1 MSDRNIRSWISIV
14 EQKIGKIQP
23 DVQSAIPSAF
33 AVPQLTNQDPYK
45 QYRMG
50 MAVASARAVEQGLI
64 HHDQQSAW
72 GENLIMVAQTEEGR
86 RTLELAMKMMGVK
99 GKQLTSPPSEET
111 TDVNTASPVAKF
123 KPTKKSR

>member
-1 MSDRNIRSWISIV
+1 MTDRNIRSWIAIAEGNV
-14 EQKIGKIQP
+14 GKIP
-23 DVQSAIPSAF
+23 ADVQAAVPSAF
-33 AVPQLTNQDPYK
+33 AIPQLTNQDPYM

-50 MAVASARAVEQGLI
+50 VAVASARAVEQGLVK
-64 HHDQQSAW
+64 HDYQSAW

-111 TDVNTASPVAKF
+111 KDVNTASPVAKF

>member
-1 MSDRNIRSWISIV
+1 MTDRNIRSWISIA
-14 EQKIGKIQP
+14 EGNIGKIAP
-23 DVQSAIPSAF
+23 DVEAAVPSAF
-33 AVPQLTNQDPYK
+33 AIPQLSNQDPYM

-50 MAVASARAVEQGLI
+50 IAVASARAVEQGLVK
-64 HHDQQSAW
+64 HDDQSAW

-99 GKQLTSPPSEET
+99 NKQLTSPPSEET
-111 TDVNTASPVAKF
+111 KDVNTASPVAKF

>member
-1 MSDRNIRSWISIV
+1 MNNRNIRTWISV
-14 EQKIGKIQP
+14 AEGKIGKIHP
-23 DVQSAIPSAF
+23 DVQAAVPSAF
-33 AVPQLTNQDPYK
+33 AIPQLTNQDPYM

-50 MAVASARAVEQGLI
+50 IAVASARAVEQGLVK
-64 HHDQQSAW
+64 HDDQSAW

-111 TDVNTASPVAKF
+111 ADVNKSSPVAKF

>member
-1 MSDRNIRSWISIV
+1 MSDRNIRSWISIAEGKV
-14 EQKIGKIQP
+14 GKIQP
-23 DVQSAIPSAF
+23 DVQSAIPAAF
-33 AVPQLTNQDPYK
+33 AVPQLTNQDPYM

-50 MAVASARAVEQGLI
+50 IAVASARAADEGLI
-64 HHDQQSAW
+64 DHNQQSAW

-99 GKQLTSPPSEET
+99 GKLLTTPPSEET
-111 TDVNTASPVAKF
+111 SDVNTASPVAKF